1 MKIRKIKKSD
11 WKKILALWQNL
22 PGMGL
27 NNIDDSKDG
36 IIRFLKRN
44 PKTCFIAE
52 ENGTAAG
59 TIIAGHDGR
68 RGYIYHT
75 AVLPEFRRRGIA
87 TELLARSVDALK
99 KQGIAKAALVVF
111 SDNEAGNAF
120 WEKQGFTKR
129 SNLVYRNKVITEKEM
144 IRNRKEE

>member
-11 WKKILALWQNL
+11 WKKILALWQNI

-36 IIRFLKRN
+36 IISFLKRN

-59 TIIAGHDGR
+59 TIITGHDGR

-129 SNLVYRNKVITEKEM
+129 SDLVYRNKVITEKEM

>member
-1 MKIRKIKKSD
+1 
-11 WKKILALWQNL
+11 
-22 PGMGL
+22 MGL
-27 NNIDDSKDG
+27 NSIDDTKEG
-36 IIRFLKRN
+36 IVRFLCRN
-44 PKTCFIAE
+44 PKTCFVAE
-52 ENGTAAG
+52 IDGTFAG

>member
-11 WKKILALWQNL
+11 WKKILALWQNI

-36 IIRFLKRN
+36 IISFLKRN

-52 ENGTAAG
+52 ENGTAAE

-129 SNLVYRNKVITEKEM
+129 SDLVYRNKVITEKEM
-144 IRNRKEE
+144 IRNR